1 MADIQQMSVRTSN
14 IRQEPKKMRLA
25 RREAIAAYL
34 FISPWIIGFVLFLLI
49 PIGISLYASFTRWTL
64 IGPPPRWVGF
74 ENFEQIFTRD
84 RYFWPSIR
92 ITLEY
97 ILLTLPPGLVLGL
110 SLALLL
116 NQKVAGIRIFRT
128 IFYIPAVVSGVAVA
142 ILWLNLFNSE
152 VGAINQV
159 LRTLGVVDPPNWLQ
173 STQWVRPA
181 VAIMS
186 LWGIGGTAVIY
197 LAGLQ
202 NIPVHLYEAAEIDG
216 ASGWQAFWKITL
228 PLISPTLFFMLITGL
243 IGSFQVFT
251 PALILGQGTGGFFSP
266 STELRFYLVHLY
278 TVAFREGKLGMASAL
293 AWIFIIMSGIVTFIV
308 YYTSEKW
315 VYYEE
320 SGENNVTAIKS

>member
-1 MADIQQMSVRTSN
+1 MADAQPLP
-14 IRQEPKKMRLA
+14 IRAPSHVGETPRLHLA

-34 FISPWIIGFVLFLLI
+34 FISPWIIGFIVFLLV
-49 PIGISLYASFTRWTL
+49 PIAMSLYASFTRWTL
-64 IGPPPRWVGF
+64 IGPPPQWVGWQ
-74 ENFEQIFTRD
+74 NYEQIFTRD
-84 RYFWPSIR
+84 RFFWTSIR
-92 ITLEY
+92 ITVEF

-110 SLALLL
+110 SLAMLL
-116 NQKVAGIRIFRT
+116 NQKLRGIRLFRT

-142 ILWLNLFNSE
+142 ILWLNLLNSE
-152 VGAINQV
+152 VGAINQI
-159 LRTLGVVDPPNWLQ
+159 LRSLGIANPPNWLQ
-173 STQWVRPA
+173 SSQWVRPA

-216 ASGWQAFWKITL
+216 ASAWQAFWKITL

-243 IGSFQVFT
+243 IASFQVFT
-251 PALILGQGTGGFFSP
+251 PAIILGTGTGGYFSP
-266 STELRFYLVHLY
+266 SAELRFYLVHLY

-293 AWIFIIMSGIVTFIV
+293 AWIFIILSGIVTTIV
-308 YYTSEKW
+308 FYFSEKW

-320 SGENNVTAIKS
+320 TGGK